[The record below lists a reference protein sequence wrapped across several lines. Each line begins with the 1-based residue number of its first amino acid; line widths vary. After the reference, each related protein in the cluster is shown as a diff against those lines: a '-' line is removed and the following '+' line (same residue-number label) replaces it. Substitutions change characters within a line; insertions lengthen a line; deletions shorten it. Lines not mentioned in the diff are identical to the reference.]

1 MKTMKT
7 AITVA
12 ALFTSACASA
22 TPAVQYRWMRS
33 GEVEPAPA
41 ELMQCQTFAAQVAPI
56 RAKGYYRNAY
66 WSYGNA
72 IVYGEVVAHTLV
84 AIP

>member
-1 MKTMKT
+1 
-7 AITVA
+7 
-12 ALFTSACASA
+12 
-22 TPAVQYRWMRS
+22 
-33 GEVEPAPA
+33 
-41 ELMQCQTFAAQVAPI
+41 MQCQTFAAQVAGI

-72 IVYGEVVAHTLV
+72 IVYGEVVAQEQVAVPECLERLGYTLV